1 MHQYGKV
8 VRDRLAGRSAHV
20 RSFKPQFQACN
31 STLLSHPLPQHAAS
45 PVPTLAGC
53 VQYMV
58 DQQARGG
65 FSCTQLI
72 WSKCA
77 LSSGG
82 YTVAHTQVQK
92 QRDVVVYGS
101 LTVIRVRLANCN
113 VEIDA
118 SLPET
123 RPRARC
129 VSYIMMCY
137 TRVFFW

>member
-1 MHQYGKV
+1 
-8 VRDRLAGRSAHV
+8 
-20 RSFKPQFQACN
+20 
-31 STLLSHPLPQHAAS
+31 
-45 PVPTLAGC
+45 
-53 VQYMV
+53 MV

-65 FSCTQLI
+65 FSCTRDSSSVLAPSQVI